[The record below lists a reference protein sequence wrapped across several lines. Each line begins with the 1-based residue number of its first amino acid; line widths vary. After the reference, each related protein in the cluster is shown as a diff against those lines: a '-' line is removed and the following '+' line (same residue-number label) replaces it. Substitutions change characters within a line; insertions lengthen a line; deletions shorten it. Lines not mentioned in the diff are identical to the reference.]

1 MSTPNTPP
9 DNDTEQPGPWDRAVS
24 AVAWYVPELTGAA
37 AAGTAAA
44 TVWAPL
50 GAISAAL
57 AAWIASDQVRLARER
72 RRVHRAVEQ
81 RTERAQLDAAEP
93 DTEHAD
99 DDAHEHGSAT
109 GEQAKGERPGWEVAG

>member
-1 MSTPNTPP
+1 MNTRNTPP
-9 DNDTEQPGPWDRAVS
+9 EPDNRTDADTERPGPWDRAVS
-24 AVAWYVPELTGAA
+24 AVAWYAPELTGAA
-37 AAGTAAA
+37 AAGAAAA

-93 DTEHAD
+93 DTEHA
-99 DDAHEHGSAT
+99 SAT
-109 GEQAKGERPGWEVAG
+109 GEQPAAESEWPGWEVSA